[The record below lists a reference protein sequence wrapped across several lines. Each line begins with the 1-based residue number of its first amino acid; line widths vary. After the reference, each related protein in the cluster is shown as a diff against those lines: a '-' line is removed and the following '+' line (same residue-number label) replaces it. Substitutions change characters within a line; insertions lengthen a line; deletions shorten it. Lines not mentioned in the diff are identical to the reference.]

1 MEIAITVL
9 EDAIKKRN
17 FLLKKEDLM
26 RNNIKEATF
35 IMKEISKLKNALKL
49 LKSYQQRPGKM
60 AM

>member
-26 RNNIKEATF
+26 RSNIKEATF

>member
-26 RNNIKEATF
+26 RSNIKEATF

-49 LKSYQQRPGKM
+49 LKNYQQRPGKM